1 MSSKNLAL
9 IQKIEKR
16 VCMVKF
22 LKHGKVEPALTKL
35 YILDITAIKKLA
47 SMKIRSGCRCYKVLE
62 KAPLEIIKG
71 VIF

>member
-1 MSSKNLAL
+1 
-9 IQKIEKR
+9 
-16 VCMVKF
+16 MVKF